1 MAVWPDN
8 QGVGQMRPV
17 CMHAG
22 ALPLLLKRAQV
33 SPSNDSSK
41 VPSQGG
47 RFNTSDN
54 PKNLR
59 KESRAPQTPFKQ
71 GQRHAQQAQQEA
83 SAALSVLVKGHE
95 DLVETLGFSSDTLT
109 PIASPAALSAPPQ
122 LNLKD
127 AFVDQPLITSKSNT
141 FGNSLLDKPGLS
153 LLGAN
158 GRSSSGGFGALR
170 EKHSPALLSREAFA
184 AFT

>member
-1 MAVWPDN
+1 MC
-8 QGVGQMRPV
+8 PV

-22 ALPLLLKRAQV
+22 ALPLLLKRAQIP
-33 SPSNDSSK
+33 SSNDSGK

-59 KESRAPQTPFKQ
+59 KESRAPQTPFEQ
-71 GQRHAQQAQQEA
+71 PQRHAQQAQQEA

-95 DLVETLGFSSDTLT
+95 DLVEILGFSSTSLT
-109 PIASPAALSAPPQ
+109 PLATPAAQPAPPAQ
-122 LNLKD
+122 NVKD
-127 AFVDQPLITSKSNT
+127 AFGEQPLIASKSNT

-184 AFT
+184 AFK